1 MKNKALHFNKRNE
14 NTIQFDMILI
24 FFHVKAFHNT
34 KHQILMG
41 GWDGGDKYYSQ
52 NFLSKQCVV

>member
-24 FFHVKAFHNT
+24 LFHVKAFHNT
-34 KHQILMG
+34 KHPILTG
-41 GWDGGDKYYSQ
+41 GWGGGGG
-52 NFLSKQCVV
+52 